1 MTTISPTPFATSSVF
16 GNPRS
21 RHTTSRSLPR
31 PHVLRPALKRN
42 IQLDDFQG
50 HGFNADA
57 PMLQSISYGDS
68 SDDEM
73 PQPMAFSALTKA
85 ILEGKASS
93 RDRSPEREDR
103 YSQSTHSKQESA
115 RSSAQEPPP
124 SRGATP
130 PSRGALR
137 ISRRSVTPPAEA
149 QRVSP
154 PRVVHLSGPRQ
165 QSSGL
170 RRSASSAEV
179 RHTEEGVSQERARN
193 HITPAPAPRRRPAMR
208 SRANSSSTPNGPA
221 SSQGQ
226 SSSGRS
232 QGEVSSQEDGA
243 VISSYGGSFAE
254 SGQSQ
259 EDEGSRSQSRNAGDA
274 APGSMRHKRL
284 NIGSGTFLRGAP
296 MRRPL
301 RRRQSEEDRSPRDDD
316 QDHNQYDQA
325 EPNAEPVSQ
334 SASRSNSLRPSQQ
347 HVEVQD
353 FAPKE
358 QNYPYH
364 HRQAEDVQASAGHEQ
379 KRAPMT
385 NEHHHSS
392 LASRPPSR
400 SREKPSGELGHPQPV
415 FKIPVPPVLPSYND
429 QENEAPP
436 TFRRNKPGVLSTRGK
451 IHIHEEPDGKML
463 VDTPAIKSPKRQ
475 ALAPKSINTPQR
487 AAPPP
492 PKMSVLETA
501 TAVAGASTVKSKKK
515 RTHVS
520 VNGKIYS
527 LRGRIGRGGSS
538 DVYRVMSENEKM
550 FALKRVNL
558 EDCNEDTVR
567 GYKGEIEL
575 LKKLER
581 VDRVVR
587 LYDWEVLE
595 QKQSLSVVCID
606 LRLTY
611 KLY

>member
-31 PHVLRPALKRN
+31 PHIPRPVLKRN
-42 IQLDDFQG
+42 IQVDNFQG

-93 RDRSPEREDR
+93 RDRSPEREER
-103 YSQSTHSKQESA
+103 YSHSTHSRHESA
-115 RSSAQEPPP
+115 RSAQEQAR
-124 SRGATP
+124 SDTATP

-137 ISRRSVTPPAEA
+137 ISPKSMTPPAEA

-170 RRSASSAEV
+170 RRSASSAEI
-179 RHTEEGVSQERARN
+179 RRTEDESSQERARD

-208 SRANSSSTPNGPA
+208 SRANSSSTPNEPA
-221 SSQGQ
+221 SIQER
-226 SSSGRS
+226 SSSARS
-232 QGEVSSQEDGA
+232 QGAVSSQEEGGA
-243 VISSYGGSFAE
+243 VSSYGASFAE

-259 EDEGSRSQSRNAGDA
+259 EEEGPRSQSRSAGDA
-274 APGSMRHKRL
+274 APGSLRHKRL

-301 RRRQSEEDRSPRDDD
+301 RRRQSEEDQSPRGDH
-316 QDHNQYDQA
+316 QDEIQHNRA
-325 EPNAEPVSQ
+325 EHNAEAQPRSG
-334 SASRSNSLRPSQQ
+334 SRSNNLRPPQQ

-364 HRQAEDVQASAGHEQ
+364 HRQAEDLQASAGHEQ
-379 KRAPMT
+379 RRVPST
-385 NEHHHSS
+385 NEQHQSS
-392 LASRPPSR
+392 LGIRPPSR
-400 SREKPSGELGHPQPV
+400 SREKPATESYHPQPV

-429 QENEAPP
+429 EENEAPP
-436 TFRRNKPGVLSTRGK
+436 TFKRNKPGVLSSRGK

-463 VDTPAIKSPKRQ
+463 VDTPAIRSPKRQ

-515 RTHVS
+515 RTHVT

-550 FALKRVNL
+550 FALKKVNL

-575 LKKLER
+575 LKKLEN

-595 QKQSLSVVCID
+595 QKQSLSVVCRHH
-606 LRLTY
+606 LRLHS
-611 KLY
+611 LH